1 MAKYKLSKW
10 QTAVEV
16 LRPWILLSAYI
27 LLSLN
32 GHWVWAGLFA
42 LFTVLGGF
50 VQMHDTMH
58 SSLGLSKKFN
68 SVLLTLSG
76 LLLLKSGHGMQVTH
90 LRHHGM
96 CLSENDPEGEPAN
109 WKFAK
114 VLFQGP
120 YHILTLRLASLK
132 IAPKTRNIQLF
143 ETFLTLA
150 ILVFFVW
157 IYFQTGSMIGL
168 LYWSIAFV
176 MSCTLPIWAT
186 YIPHHLAPRN
196 PLRLFS
202 LKLTRIWTPVISSFA
217 FHHVHHNHPKVPT
230 VLLPLVAH
238 EEDAVFEEHSH

>member
-1 MAKYKLSKW
+1 
-10 QTAVEV
+10 
-16 LRPWILLSAYI
+16 
-27 LLSLN
+27 
-32 GHWVWAGLFA
+32 
-42 LFTVLGGF
+42 
-50 VQMHDTMH
+50 
-58 SSLGLSKKFN
+58 
-68 SVLLTLSG
+68 
-76 LLLLKSGHGMQVTH
+76 MQVTH

-157 IYFQTGSMIGL
+157 IYFQTGSVIGL

-196 PLRLFS
+196 PLRLIS
-202 LKLTRIWTPVISSFA
+202 LKLTRVWTPVISSFA

-230 VLLPLVAH
+230 VLLPVVAH
-238 EEDAVFEEHSH
+238 EEDEVFEEHAH